1 MDGKIDE
8 KCFEYLICEKNKKNK
23 VKHIKYEKHEIQ
35 KFLLPVKIS
44 NMQAKEIF
52 VLRNRMMETKDNY
65 QNQFQ
70 DALCPL
76 CDDGCTLDSQEHVM
90 TCPAIVHQCLVT
102 ENLKYENL
110 FSDDVN
116 KQLKISSILFE
127 NFKKRKQTLR
137 KKK

>member
-1 MDGKIDE
+1 VDGKIDE
-8 KCFEYLICEKNKKNK
+8 KCFEYLICEKKKKNK

-35 KFLLPVKIS
+35 KFLLPGKIS
-44 NMQAKEIF
+44 NIEAKEIF
-52 VLRNRMMETKDNY
+52 ILRNRMMKTKDNY

-76 CDDGCTLDSQEHVM
+76 CDDGCTLDSQE
-90 TCPAIVHQCLVT
+90 CLVT
-102 ENLKYENL
+102 ENLKYGNL

-116 KQLKISSILFE
+116 KQLKISSIIFE
-127 NFKKRKQTLR
+127 NCKRRKQKLR

>member
-1 MDGKIDE
+1 MLRIQ
-8 KCFEYLICEKNKKNK
+8 
-23 VKHIKYEKHEIQ
+23 KHEIQ
-35 KFLLPVKIS
+35 KFLLPGKIS
-44 NMQAKEIF
+44 NIQAKEIF

-76 CDDGCTLDSQEHVM
+76 CDDGFTLDSHEHVM

-102 ENLKYENL
+102 ENMKYGDL

-116 KQLKISSILFE
+116 KQLKISSIIFM
-127 NFKKRKQTLR
+127 NFKKRKQKLR